1 MKYLILI
8 MTALVLNGCV
18 VTKDYDKYLDTQLR
32 MTEERNKSL
41 AIRSQTILAVLKDSD
56 EDTRIQGIRSIE
68 NLKVEEIK
76 LEKPADGVGGIF
88 DSMKF
93 LLPSLLVM

>member
-8 MTALVLNGCV
+8 MTALALNGCV
-18 VTKDYDKYLDTQLR
+18 VTKDYDKYLDTQLK
-32 MTEERNKSL
+32 MTEERTKSL

-68 NLKVEEIK
+68 NLKVGEIK
-76 LEKPADGVGGIF
+76 LEKPADGVGGSF